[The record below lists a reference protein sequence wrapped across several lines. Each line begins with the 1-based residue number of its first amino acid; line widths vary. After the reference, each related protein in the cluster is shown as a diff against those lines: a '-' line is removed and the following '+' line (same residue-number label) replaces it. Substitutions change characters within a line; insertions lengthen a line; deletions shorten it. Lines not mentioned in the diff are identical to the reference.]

1 MKFLSAVWCDL
12 LLANYEVDPRVLQP
26 FVPARTSLDDFEGR
40 HYVSLVAFRFEKTS
54 VVGVPA
60 LLHRRFEEVNLRFYV
75 KPERDPSLR
84 AVTFIKE
91 IVPSRI
97 IPLVA
102 NNLFD
107 ENYVRLPMSHGMDEQ
122 SCWYAWG
129 DPQSER
135 FSGTI
140 GSERSLPAPGSF
152 SEFITEH
159 YWGYAKGPKRTLE
172 YEVTHPQWPCSEVL
186 DHRIE
191 VDFGRT
197 YGEEFAFLDHATP
210 ANVLYTP
217 GSEVTVSFP
226 RRV

>member
-12 LLANYEVDPRVLQP
+12 LLANYEVDPGVLQP

-60 LLHRRFEEVNLRFYV
+60 LFHRRFEEANLRFYV
-75 KPERDPSLR
+75 KPDRDPSLR

-107 ENYVRLPMSHGMDEQ
+107 ENYVRLPMSHGVDEQ

-129 DPQSER
+129 DQQSQR
-135 FSGTI
+135 FLATI
-140 GSERSLPAPGSF
+140 GSER
-152 SEFITEH
+152 
-159 YWGYAKGPKRTLE
+159 
-172 YEVTHPQWPCSEVL
+172 
-186 DHRIE
+186 RIE
-191 VDFGRT
+191 IDFGRT